1 MYLEGRGVPQSD
13 TEALRW
19 LRAAADQGE
28 AEAQLSLARMYKDGR
43 AVPQD
48 YIQAHMWANVAVS
61 RARALTEFSGQMSP
75 DELSQMRRY
84 YTALRDE
91 LAAMMTPEQLA
102 QAQAL
107 ARNWKPTAPS
117 AVPGAQPPKESAP
130 PTAEKEVFAGSGF
143 VVGRLGIVVT
153 NHHVVDGCAQI
164 VAFSSGSEQKLGIIA
179 DDGRNDLA
187 AIGPIKQAAG
197 ALPFSGQRPK
207 LGQNVIAVGYPLQ
220 GILSSSVNVT
230 TGTVSALAG
239 LQDDTRMIQVTAPV
253 QPGNSGGPLL
263 DQSGAVIGIVT
274 SKLDALKT
282 AELVGD
288 VPQNVNFA
296 IREATVRAFLDANGV
311 EYAIQHL
318 SANLDTVA
326 VADRAKKAV
335 VRIECRK

>member
-19 LRAAADQGE
+19 LRMAADQGE

-48 YIQAHMWANVAVS
+48 YVQAHMWANVAVS
-61 RARALTEFSGQMSP
+61 RARALIEFSGQMSP

-84 YTALRDE
+84 YAALRDE

-107 ARNWKPTAPS
+107 ARNWKPTTPS
-117 AVPGAQPPKESAP
+117 AVPGGQPPREP
-130 PTAEKEVFAGSGF
+130 EEGVFAGSGF
-143 VVGRLGIVVT
+143 VVGRRGIVMT
-153 NHHVVDGCAQI
+153 NHHIVDGCTQI
-164 VAFSSGSEQKLGIIA
+164 GVFSSLGEQTVGVVA

-187 AIGPIKQAAG
+187 AIGPIRQAAG
-197 ALPFSGQRPK
+197 SFAFGGQRPK

-239 LQDDTRMIQVTAPV
+239 LQDDTRMIQFTAPI

-263 DQSGAVIGIVT
+263 DQSGAVVGVVT

-296 IREATVRAFLDANGV
+296 IREATVRAFLDANGI
-311 EYAIQHL
+311 EYAIQL
-318 SANLDTVA
+318 ASAHLDTVTIA
-326 VADRAKKAV
+326 GRAKRAI